1 MRILLAVDGSKS
13 SLDAVQCLVDH
24 LDWYRE
30 LPRVEL
36 VTVHLPVPQLPGMG
50 AAVGKTQIEKYYQE
64 EGEARLAAAR
74 RKLDAAGVPY
84 EARVLVGPVAE
95 TIVKHAEDKRCDL
108 VYIGTRG
115 HTALGKALLGSTATK
130 VLHISDIPVLL
141 VK

>member
-1 MRILLAVDGSKS
+1 MKILLAVDGSKP
-13 SLDAVQCLVDH
+13 SLGAVQALIDH
-24 LDWYRE
+24 AHWYRE
-30 LPRVEL
+30 KPRVEL
-36 VTVHLPVPQLPGMG
+36 VTVHLPVPKLPGMG
-50 AAVGKTQIEKYYQE
+50 AAVGKGQIEEYYRE

-74 RKLDAAGVPY
+74 KKLDAAAIPY

-95 TIVKHAEDKRCDL
+95 TIVKHAKTARCDL

-115 HTALGKALLGSTATK
+115 MSQLGKALLGSTATK